1 MKSLTVIF
9 VILII
14 GIAFISIWDF
24 YNTRVID
31 DSNYNEI
38 AWRLPV
44 EKEIDKISNS
54 FIHSSITLCAVYFIK
69 KFAGEKYLI
78 ACEGA
83 VGTWTYYTVYS
94 GQNKIYKTSDDLAA
108 NFLPPIKIQ
117 DDRNGKTEK
126 HFPRLKKNDKIVP
139 VKSTVEAK

>member
-1 MKSLTVIF
+1 M
-9 VILII
+9 ILSTKFNYC
-14 GIAFISIWDF
+14 AF
-24 YNTRVID
+24 
-31 DSNYNEI
+31 
-38 AWRLPV
+38 
-44 EKEIDKISNS
+44 
-54 FIHSSITLCAVYFIK
+54 YFIK

-108 NFLPPIKIQ
+108 NFLPPNKIQ
-117 DDRNGKTEK
+117 DDRNGKTAK
-126 HFPRLKKNDKIVP
+126 HFPRLKKSNKIVP